1 MMTRSNGKTRLVRS
15 AALLAAC
22 LLLGVLMAIQ
32 FKSVNSA
39 QNQQL
44 LQNKRL
50 EELQAEV
57 IARQK
62 TNRELSD
69 MYNKLKDAVAALENQ
84 MATNDDTLQRVLE
97 EKRFAET
104 FAGLTEVS
112 GTGILVTVEGL
123 AGGETLVRDVDLQM
137 VVNELRA
144 AGAQAIAINDERMV
158 AMSEIRQ
165 GGVYIV
171 INGRPFPVD
180 GSFTIKAIA
189 LKQDLERAL
198 TMISGVAD
206 SLRFYNLNVVI
217 TKADRVVIPRLRED
231 SPAYRTDFWSESP

>member
-231 SPAYRTDFWSESP
+231 SPAYRTDFWTESP

>member
-231 SPAYRTDFWSESP
+231 SPAYRTDFWTETP

>member
-217 TKADRVVIPRLRED
+217 SKADRVVIPRLRED
-231 SPAYRTDFWSESP
+231 SPAYRTDFWTETP